1 MRVFKLIVMF
11 SDNVACIRILFTK
24 DMFPPPSII
33 IMSCFDMNQ
42 DKAKPC
48 CSIVRAGFISMI
60 IIMLQ
65 IRRCSQNYVFSYW
78 DVLYMRNPT
87 SESCKSHYILK
98 HKSLPQEILI
108 RQTEV
113 CEVLDLHYYFLAYI
127 ISFFNVSIPYNLPLD
142 TFNIFNHFSCFKI
155 NID

>member
-1 MRVFKLIVMF
+1 MVMF

-24 DMFPPPSII
+24 GMFPPPSITI
-33 IMSCFDMNQ
+33 ISCFDMNQ

-48 CSIVRAGFISMI
+48 CSIVKAGFISMI

-65 IRRCSQNYVFSYW
+65 IRRCSQNYVFGYW

-108 RQTEV
+108 RST
-113 CEVLDLHYYFLAYI
+113 DYFLAYI
-127 ISFFNVSIPYNLPLD
+127 ISFFNVSIPYHLPFD
-142 TFNIFNHFSCFKI
+142 TFNIFNHFGCFKI